1 MLKRTVVTFLLGI
14 HRSATGYLMQ
24 PLPFGS
30 NTIGRIYSQFEN
42 NAKDRE
48 QGFKKY
54 NSQKNDN
61 TNAEK
66 KTAIFLPAILGNSA
80 TGGLYDNFL
89 NIMTRKNFDVYI
101 PDGDLEPIL
110 DDINDTQCE
119 ITLISHSAS
128 ALTAISMSNAIESIR
143 SLVLIDPLDKSKNL
157 KNDDVKS
164 RTVDYD
170 IEDINKMT
178 SKPKRT
184 NKSVEITGLE
194 RLLVFKTKKSD
205 SWNMMPFVIPIGMFA
220 LKLDRLS
227 IDKTVLQ
234 DTMVADEFGHFD
246 ILDDRWSNMMHNTV
260 SKGANDRH
268 PIQLELFRAW
278 VANKIDDFT
287 NVTEDSNIVEDTN
300 VVDDTNIIQDNNYT
314 YNVVNR

>member
-1 MLKRTVVTFLLGI
+1 MTKQRTVVTFLLSI
-14 HRSATGYLMQ
+14 QTIVTGYLMQ

-30 NTIGRIYSQFEN
+30 NTIGRIYTQFEN

-80 TGGLYDNFL
+80 SGGLYDNFL

-101 PDGDLEPIL
+101 PDGELQPIL
-110 DDINDTQCE
+110 DDINDTRCE

-128 ALTAISMSNAIESIR
+128 ALTAISMSNAVESIR
-143 SLVLIDPLDKSKNL
+143 SLVLIDPLDKSKNF
-157 KNDDVKS
+157 KTDDVKS

-178 SKPKRT
+178 SKPKRS
-184 NKSVEITGLE
+184 NKSIEITGLE

-205 SWNMMPFVIPIGMFA
+205 TWNMLPFVIPIGMFA
-220 LKLDRLS
+220 LNSDRLS
-227 IDKTVLQ
+227 IDKTICQ
-234 DTMVADEFGHFD
+234 ETMVADEFGHFD
-246 ILDDRWSNMMHNTV
+246 ILDDRWSNMMHQTV
-260 SKGANDRH
+260 SKGVNDRD
-268 PIQLELFRAW
+268 PIQLEMFRAW

-287 NVTEDSNIVEDTN
+287 NVSEDTIIVEDTN
-300 VVDDTNIIQDNNYT
+300 MVHDNNSP
-314 YNVVNR
+314 YNVENR